1 MRLHAVWALANLA
14 AVHEAQLRL
23 LELGAVPR
31 LVEWM
36 SEGASQDED
45 ALMQVLRVY
54 HTHPYTH
61 PHTLAAT

>member
-1 MRLHAVWALANLA
+1 MRLQVVWALSNLA
-14 AVHEAQLRL
+14 SVHEAQLRL

-45 ALMQVLRVY
+45 ALMQVLRPY
-54 HTHPYTH
+54 HTYPYTH